1 MEYNE
6 KHGIIPKTIVKK
18 IPDIIRAT
26 QAAEEEES
34 YVTKLLKGK
43 KMTKQDKKE
52 LIASLEK
59 EMKEAAMALDFE
71 RAADLR
77 DTIFELKAEG

>member
-1 MEYNE
+1 MQHQGH
-6 KHGIIPKTIVKK
+6 KKTIVKK

-26 QAAEEEES
+26 QVAEEEES

-43 KMTKQDKKE
+43 KISKVDREQ
-52 LIASLEK
+52 LIKNLEV
-59 EMKEAAMALDFE
+59 EMKEAAKALDFE

>member
-1 MEYNE
+1 
-6 KHGIIPKTIVKK
+6 
-18 IPDIIRAT
+18 
-26 QAAEEEES
+26 
-34 YVTKLLKGK
+34 
-43 KMTKQDKKE
+43 MTKQDKKE

-77 DTIFELKAEG
+77 DTIFELKAEGWRKWEIPKSSYKVHVHTI